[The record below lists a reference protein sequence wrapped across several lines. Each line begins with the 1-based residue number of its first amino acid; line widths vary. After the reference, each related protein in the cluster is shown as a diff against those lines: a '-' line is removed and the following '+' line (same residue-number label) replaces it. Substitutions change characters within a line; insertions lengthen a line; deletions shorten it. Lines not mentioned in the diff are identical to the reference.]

1 MKTDHLNNAKKQH
14 RWQNVLRCIKLKTI
28 YIIGGPMGV
37 GKTTVSQQLK
47 NKLNHCVFL
56 DGDWCWDAHPF
67 QITEETKRMVL
78 QNICFLLQ
86 QFIRCSAYQNI
97 VFCWV
102 LHKQD
107 IIDQIV
113 ASIDPSVCS
122 IKVIS
127 LICDQAELK
136 NRLMKDITAKIRTKD
151 VIKRSIARMDHYM
164 ALHTVKINTTG
175 KQPAEIAD
183 EIIALPVG
191 SLSTQ

>member
-1 MKTDHLNNAKKQH
+1 M
-14 RWQNVLRCIKLKTI
+14 KTI

-67 QITEETKRMVL
+67 QITEETKKMVL

-113 ASIDPSVCS
+113 ASIDPSACS
-122 IKVIS
+122 IKVVS

-175 KQPAEIAD
+175 KQPSEIAD

-191 SLSTQ
+191 SLSTQRKERMHP

>member
-1 MKTDHLNNAKKQH
+1 
-14 RWQNVLRCIKLKTI
+14 
-28 YIIGGPMGV
+28 MGV

-113 ASIDPSVCS
+113 ASIDPSVYS

-127 LICDQAELK
+127 LICDEAELK

-175 KQPAEIAD
+175 KQPSEIAD
-183 EIIALPVG
+183 EIIARSV
-191 SLSTQ
+191 

>member
-1 MKTDHLNNAKKQH
+1 
-14 RWQNVLRCIKLKTI
+14 
-28 YIIGGPMGV
+28 MGV

-122 IKVIS
+122 IIVIS

-175 KQPAEIAD
+175 KQPSEIAD
-183 EIIALPVG
+183 EIIARSV
-191 SLSTQ
+191 

>member
-1 MKTDHLNNAKKQH
+1 
-14 RWQNVLRCIKLKTI
+14 
-28 YIIGGPMGV
+28 
-37 GKTTVSQQLK
+37 
-47 NKLNHCVFL
+47 
-56 DGDWCWDAHPF
+56 
-67 QITEETKRMVL
+67 MVL

-183 EIIALPVG
+183 EIIARSV
-191 SLSTQ
+191 

>member
-1 MKTDHLNNAKKQH
+1 
-14 RWQNVLRCIKLKTI
+14 
-28 YIIGGPMGV
+28 MGV

-67 QITEETKRMVL
+67 QITEETKKMVL

-191 SLSTQ
+191 SLSTQRKERMYP